1 MTTGGRGRRRSQNTT
16 GDQPS
21 QDQASSPPEGQT
33 SSSEQSTELREFKTQ
48 ARALP
53 QDEREAAFQSDEFRQ
68 LVAAAAVPTI
78 VAEAECV
85 SHCFSHCGS
94 HCFGHG

>member
-1 MTTGGRGRRRSQNTT
+1 MTQGGRGRGRARASTE
-16 GDQPS
+16 QPS
-21 QDQASSPPEGQT
+21 EAEAQTQASGGE
-33 SSSEQSTELREFKTQ
+33 STELREFKTQ

-53 QDEREAAFQSDEFRQ
+53 EEERAAAFQSDEFRR
-68 LVAAAAVPTI
+68 LVAAAAVPAV
-78 VAEAECV
+78 VAEAECA